1 MKEIQTRKALNYL
14 LLVLGVVIGMASCKT
29 MQQPSVTTNTSG
41 QDSTAFIEVI
51 PDDSVYLITQA
62 GDTLSSLDEE
72 VVIDLQKIS
81 PSSINVVGV
90 GDMMLGTNFP
100 SKNYLPPS
108 DGKYLLDPV
117 KDSLLNADLTFG
129 NLEGVILNEG
139 GHPKSCKD
147 PSVCYLFRSPEHYVS
162 YLKDAGFDVVSTA
175 NNHAG
180 DFGNPGR
187 KNTMRVLDSLGIAHA
202 GLEKVPY
209 TLIRKK
215 EATYGFA
222 AFSPNTGTMSIND
235 LDEAIRITKL
245 LDSLSDIVIISFH
258 GGAEGSKYQHVPRKR
273 EIFYGENRGDVY
285 NFAHELINYGAD
297 IVFGHGPHVTRAI
310 EVYKDRFIAYSL
322 GNFAT
327 YARFNLRGP
336 NGIAPLIRVNVSS
349 DGTFNYA
356 YITATKQEGEGGP
369 VIDEEKQVVTKL
381 QNLTK
386 EDFPE
391 TKIIIEDS
399 GLIRKAD

>member
-1 MKEIQTRKALNYL
+1 MRRPTYYAFLF
-14 LLVLGVVIGMASCKT
+14 VISLIVCLASCKT
-29 MQQPSVTTNTSG
+29 IQTPASSG
-41 QDSTAFIEVI
+41 GISQEV
-51 PDDSVYLITQA
+51 DSVAIAEIKDTVETVFYITQK
-62 GDTLSSLDEE
+62 GDTLASLDEE
-72 VVIDLQKIS
+72 ATINLFPFT
-81 PSSINVVGV
+81 PSSINIVGV
-90 GDMMLGTNFP
+90 GDIMLGTNFP
-100 SKNYLPPS
+100 SANYLPPS

-139 GHPKSCKD
+139 GHPKHCND

-162 YLKDAGFDVVSTA
+162 YLKEAGFDVLSTA

-187 KNTMRVLDSLGIAHA
+187 ENTMRVLDSLGLYHA
-202 GLEKVPY
+202 GQSKVPY
-209 TLIRKK
+209 TLIRQK

-222 AFSPNTGTMSIND
+222 AFAPNTGTMSIND

-258 GGAEGSKYQHVPRKR
+258 GGAEGSKYEHVPRKR

-297 IVFGHGPHVTRAI
+297 IVFGHGPHVTRAV

-336 NGIAPLIRVNVSS
+336 NGLAPLIRVNV
-349 DGTFNYA
+349 DAKGVFNYA
-356 YITATKQEGEGGP
+356 YITPLIQEGEGGP
-369 VIDEEKQVVTKL
+369 TIDTNREVITKL
-381 QNLTK
+381 QTLTK

-399 GLIRKAD
+399 GLIRRAD